1 MRKNFGAKPFM
12 YPQPVLVIGT
22 YNEDNTANAMNAAWG
37 CISDM
42 NQVTLYLSATHKTVV
57 NILRDREFSVSM
69 ADEAHVIEADYV
81 GVVSANKEKN
91 KIEKAGLH
99 YQKSEF
105 VNAPIFEE
113 FPLTL
118 ECKMISYD
126 KEAECMIGEII
137 NTSAEERILDEQ
149 GNIDPTKLKAI
160 SFDGAN
166 NAYYVVERKVGNA
179 FKDGLR
185 LK

>member
-12 YPQPVLVIGT
+12 YPQPVLIIGT
-22 YNEDNTANAMNAAWG
+22 YNEDTTANAMNAAWG

-42 NQVTLYLSATHKTVV
+42 NQVTLYLSATHKTVE
-57 NILRDREFSVSM
+57 NILRDGEFSVSM
-69 ADEAHVIEADYV
+69 ADEAHVVEADFV

-91 KIEKAGLH
+91 KIEKARLH
-99 YQKSEF
+99 CQKSEF
-105 VNAPIFEE
+105 VNAPVFEE

-137 NTSAEERILDEQ
+137 NTSAEARILDEQ
-149 GNIDPTKLKAI
+149 GNIDPSKLKAI
-160 SFDGAN
+160 SFDAAN